1 MIKLSPSALDV
12 MRSDVRAR
20 HDREQAKVFRDR
32 FPNETA
38 DISDDELV
46 SAIRDTRLMADHYGV
61 REAELRDRFLALGA
75 VIAPRF
81 WEDANLET
89 LLSAPTGTGDI
100 RFGDVSMMLKHAAYH
115 SNQPEKVWW

>member
-1 MIKLSPSALDV
+1 MIKLSPSALGA
-12 MRSDVRAR
+12 MRSAVCAR
-20 HDREQAKVFRDR
+20 HDREQAKAFRDR
-32 FPNETA
+32 FPNETV

-46 SAIRDTRLMADHYGV
+46 DAVRDARLMADHYRV
-61 REAELRDRFLALGA
+61 RKTELRDRFLALGA

-81 WEDANLET
+81 WEDINLET

-100 RFGDVSMMLKHAAYH
+100 RFGDVSMMLKHAAFR